1 MNCKDYAVK
10 ILSIKDRTEKELRD
24 KLREKKYP
32 EDEIDG
38 AVEDMKGYGYIDD
51 ARYAARFA
59 ADGFNLRGH
68 GSARIKTDLI
78 KKGVSRDIVDSVLE
92 QNQTD
97 PRERIREVLKVRFSS
112 ADLSNPKE
120 RNRILGF
127 FSRRGYSYRDVIGVI
142 NDICAFENIDFE
154 E

>member
-24 KLREKKYP
+24 KLKEKNYP
-32 EDEIDG
+32 ADEIDG
-38 AVEDMKGYGYIDD
+38 AIEAMKGYGYIDD

-68 GSARIKTDLI
+68 GPARIKADLI
-78 KKGVSRDIVDSVLE
+78 KKGVSRDTVDSVLE

-97 PRERIREVLKVRFSS
+97 PREKIGEVLRGRFGS
-112 ADLSNPKE
+112 ADLSSPKE
-120 RNRILGF
+120 RNRIVGYF
-127 FSRRGYSYRDVIGVI
+127 ARRGYSYRDLIGAI
-142 NDICAFENIDFE
+142 NDVCAFEDIWNL
-154 E
+154 